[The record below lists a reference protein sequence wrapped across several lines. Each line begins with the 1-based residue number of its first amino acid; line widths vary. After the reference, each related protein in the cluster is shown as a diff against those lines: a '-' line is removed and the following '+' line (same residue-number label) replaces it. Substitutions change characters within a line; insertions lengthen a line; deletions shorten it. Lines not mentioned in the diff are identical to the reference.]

1 MLPFYRYYRSETH
14 DHFYTTISEEIG
26 TTVSG
31 VIGKHGYKSEGLMG
45 YLLTSQEPGT
55 VVLYRYYNSQA
66 SDHFYTTNENEIG
79 TITPG
84 QTKKGYTSEGVAGYC
99 YSTHVYSSVS
109 LYQYWNS
116 KFRDHFYTVN
126 ENEIGTVVPNKV
138 GKFGYVY
145 EGIQCFILSNFT
157 KLECS

>member
-1 MLPFYRYYRSETH
+1 MLPFYRYYQSETH
-14 DHFYTTISEEIG
+14 DHFYTTNSEEIG

-45 YLLTSQEPGT
+45 YLLTSQKPGT
-55 VVLYRYYNSQA
+55 VALYQYYNSQA

-84 QTKKGYTSEGVAGYC
+84 HTKKGYTSEGVAGYC

-145 EGIQCFILSNFT
+145 EGIQCFIFSNFT